1 MYDTEKE
8 KEKEKKKK
16 TENKSVLDCT
26 FYVASKNRGFYFWPF
41 GRGRRTIESNL
52 VAQSSI
58 SDNKKENPKLSS
70 ARCKL
75 HFLIN

>member
-8 KEKEKKKK
+8 KEKEKKK